1 VTVRTLVI
9 AVALC
14 ATWAPSEQRP
24 NDPKGLQCGAAYVPG
39 WALAEH
45 VPFAENQVK
54 ACDGAIA
61 AADSEAELR
70 GVLTLIGLAITG
82 NWEAYHGAAT
92 FLPKPGEATRRF
104 TREEVASL
112 QAQIVVNRGFLR
124 ILQALAQLLTRLP
137 TDDSLTAGQKA
148 VITERIGKPGP
159 KACVAV
165 DKWVWVGRVAGVA
178 YQVVVPDPVL
188 AEGLK
193 SAPPTFTATVT
204 AFDYE
209 TGPQGC
215 VKFQEY
221 P

>member
-1 VTVRTLVI
+1 MTARMLVI
-9 AVALC
+9 AAALF
-14 ATWAPSEQRP
+14 AMWAPVEQRP
-24 NDPKGLQCGAAYVPG
+24 GDPKGLQCGAAYVPS
-39 WALAEH
+39 WALDEH

-54 ACDGAIA
+54 VCDGAIA

-104 TREEVASL
+104 TREEVASM
-112 QAQIVVNRGFLR
+112 QAQIVVNRALLR
-124 ILQALAQLLTRLP
+124 ILERLAQLLTRLP
-137 TDDSLTAGQKA
+137 IDNSLTAGQKA
-148 VITERIGKPGP
+148 VITERTRKPGP

-165 DKWVWVGRVAGVA
+165 DKWVWAGRVDGVA

-188 AEGLK
+188 EGLK
-193 SAPPTFTATVT
+193 AAPPTFTATVT
-204 AFDYE
+204 SFDYE

-215 VKFQEY
+215 VKF
-221 P
+221 